1 MDDTSTKGIAM
12 IVALLILLVT
22 STLGATVMYLTQ
34 SEITTTYNY
43 KRLTQARYAAEA
55 GVQTAIVSFPD
66 LGATEPVERFTEV
79 IAAFA

>member
-55 GVQTAIVSFPD
+55 GVQTAINWFQNSYTMPTGFSANVTN
-66 LGATEPVERFTEV
+66 A
-79 IAAFA
+79 